1 MTAQCDIKL
10 VGQLANS
17 RLCVF
22 NSTSGLI
29 DCGYHGDRRNISR
42 NESDIVSTDSN
53 ETGGKPNKHL
63 IRSALRLRHGDVTS
77 DARRIQLDAVCWLII
92 TALTLTM

>member
-1 MTAQCDIKL
+1 VSAQCDITL
-10 VGQLANS
+10 AGRPANS

-42 NESDIVSTDSN
+42 NESDVVSTDSN

-63 IRSALRLRHGDVTS
+63 IRSALRLRHDDVTS
-77 DARRIQLDAVCWLII
+77 DMGRIQLDAVCWLII
-92 TALTLTM
+92 TALTLTT